1 MCVCDQGVLLDCYNS
16 NINEIST
23 IQVRDNTQL
32 GVHYKILMEENN
44 HLTGSIKIMVIFVS
58 YDSLNL
64 VFCTDLERK

>member
-23 IQVRDNTQL
+23 IQVSDNTQL

-44 HLTGSIKIMVIFVS
+44 HLTGSIKIMH
-58 YDSLNL
+58 
-64 VFCTDLERK
+64 